1 MMSKD
6 YIESQLH
13 TIADEIMDL
22 EYALSE
28 KRRQRDAMITAGRFA
43 GLSLRAIAEACMVSH
58 QTIANIIE
66 RTSSAAG
73 AGATTAPGADR
84 LA

>member
-1 MMSKD
+1 
-6 YIESQLH
+6 
-13 TIADEIMDL
+13 
-22 EYALSE
+22 
-28 KRRQRDAMITAGRFA
+28 MITAGRFA

-73 AGATTAPGADR
+73 ASATTAPGADR